1 MGGAHHDALT
11 VSGEIIVIKHLILA
25 AAAASFAAAA
35 YADDMFVGVQPVA
48 DEAQGESPGVDRI
61 LFNEL
66 NSDIMLMSP
75 GDTVSLPALGG
86 QRLEAEL
93 DRITT
98 YDHGMR
104 AWVGR
109 LEGQGLES
117 RVIMTETNG
126 FSFGRIQTPEGVW
139 HVIPSFDGSGH
150 EIMRHPENAVREG
163 WGEDGIVPDLDEVLA
178 SAPQAAEA
186 DVHIDSP
193 DVAVGSLGTID
204 IIIFYSTS
212 FTDLWGLASGGR
224 MQYLMALLDQ
234 GLVDSDTGMRARL
247 AAAEPVTVDET
258 AGNSSSLTDL
268 KDGAG
273 FGVAGPDQ
281 DFSAYAARRDAVG
294 ADVAVLL
301 RRHFKDTRTGSS
313 CGVGYVLGGGTGSV
327 DGLAGFA
334 MNVTSDWID
343 GDDTDLGNGYSF
355 CSDYTFAHETGHN
368 LGNAHNVED
377 AGASGLF
384 AYSNGHRVDC
394 SFTTIMAYD
403 SVGDVDCGGADAP
416 GPGNEAEVGYFSN
429 PDISVCPGG
438 VACGIDAAAAG
449 NVGAPLDDTTE
460 TDNARSI
467 RVEGNDIADYRSEVR
482 ALRSALLPVSRSV
495 TNGSPATAFVS
506 VINPAAGG
514 VTATGCGLRLPGAS
528 ASEFTYRAW
537 DGASFTAAADTEVSI
552 SAGGT
557 QDFVIAVESATT
569 FEDDVTSA
577 VSSDNDETELYIEA
591 YCDNRR
597 SAEYTSGLNSLF
609 FSSSA
614 GSVADI
620 IALAAT
626 LPAAPGYVELPTTG
640 TFVGVFSVA
649 ISNVGSG
656 ATITA
661 SMDTGSNT
669 IDGIDSMTI
678 CPTDVGGACTS
689 ARSATA
695 VFASTGGSTATFAV
709 FVKGDGST
717 VDNSPRDNRVFVRFS
732 EAGTVRGATSVAVCT
747 EGAGGAC

>member
-1 MGGAHHDALT
+1 MIRH
-11 VSGEIIVIKHLILA
+11 IILA
-25 AAAASFAAAA
+25 AATASFAASA
-35 YADDMFVGVQPVA
+35 YADDMFVGVQPVP
-48 DEAQGESPGVDRI
+48 DQAQGDGPGIDRV
-61 LFNEL
+61 LFDEL

-75 GDTVSLPALGG
+75 GETVSLPSLGG
-86 QRLEAEL
+86 QTLEAEL
-93 DRITT
+93 DRIAI

-109 LEGQGLES
+109 LEGKGLES

-126 FSFGRIQTPEGVW
+126 FSFGRIQTPEGTW

-150 EIMRHPENAVREG
+150 EIMRHPDNAVN
-163 WGEDGIVPDLDEVLA
+163 DHAVDDAIVPDLDEVLA
-178 SAPQAAEA
+178 SAAAHDHGHDHGPHTDDA
-186 DVHIDSP
+186 APVFDSP
-193 DVAVGSLGTID
+193 DVAIGSLGTLD
-204 IIIFYSTS
+204 IIVFYSTS

-224 MQYLMALLDQ
+224 IQYLIALLDQ
-234 GLVDSDTGMRARL
+234 AMVDSDTGMRARL

-258 AGNSSSLTDL
+258 ASNSSSLTDL
-268 KDGAG
+268 QDGAG
-273 FGVAGPDQ
+273 DGIAGPDQ
-281 DFSAYAARRDAVG
+281 DFSAYLARRTAVG

-301 RRHFKDTRTGSS
+301 RRHFKDTRVGGS
-313 CGVGYVLGGGTGSV
+313 CGVGYVLGGGLGTV
-327 DGLAGFA
+327 DPYAAFA
-334 MNVTSDWID
+334 MNVSSDWID

-355 CSDYTFAHETGHN
+355 CSDYTMPHETGHN
-368 LGNAHNVED
+368 LGDAHNVED
-377 AGASGLF
+377 QSAAGLF

-394 SFTTIMAYD
+394 EFTTIMAYD
-403 SVGDVDCGGADAP
+403 SAGSVDCGGADAP
-416 GPGNEAEVGYFSN
+416 GPGNEAEIGYFSN
-429 PDISVCPGG
+429 PDISLCPGG
-438 VACGIDAAAAG
+438 VACGIDASAAG

-460 TDNARSI
+460 TDNARSM
-467 RVEGNDIADYRSEVR
+467 RVEGHDVTEFYAEVR

-506 VINPAAGG
+506 VINPAAGS
-514 VTATGCGLRLPGAS
+514 VTATGCGLRLPGA
-528 ASEFTYRAW
+528 APSEFTYRAW
-537 DGASFTAAADTEVSI
+537 DGSSFTAAADTEVSI
-552 SAGGT
+552 SPGGV

-661 SMDTGSNT
+661 SMDTGSTT

-678 CPTDVGGACTS
+678 CPTDSGGACTS
-689 ARSATA
+689 ARSSTAT
-695 VFASTGGSTATFAV
+695 FASTGGSTATFAV

-717 VDNSPRDNRVFVRFS
+717 VSNSPRDNRVFVRFA